1 MSFTIELYKN
11 NSDDIVVD
19 KKLSLITTLIGDL
32 KTDTSIIDPII
43 TIEATMEDVS
53 NLNYIKIADFKRSYF
68 VIGIKSLRTNIW
80 EISCHVDVI
89 TSFASEIR
97 ANKAIISRQENNWNL
112 FLNDDSIRCY
122 QNPHIITKE
131 FPKGFTTTSP
141 SFILLVAG
149 SPNDTLEPSQL
160 AESEE

>member
-1 MSFTIELYKN
+1 MSFSIELYKN

-19 KKLSLITTLIGDL
+19 KKLSLITTLNGDL

-43 TIEATMEDVS
+43 IIEASMETVS
-53 NLNYIKIADFKRSYF
+53 SLNYIKIGEFKRSYF
-68 VIGIKSLRTNIW
+68 VTGIKSLRKDIW

-160 AESEE
+160 GESEE